1 MLTGVL
7 NECIIEMKDVKELEN
22 TLDDTKKQAKADY
35 DFKMVVLYVNKM
47 VCEIK
52 SASENVG
59 FKPSANIIS
68 SLKSIVYE
76 LDKVVGSGVAKEG
89 STSFLSKE
97 SKNTYVQINE
107 YWKQFYQEK
116 TSGILSLLDTV
127 KEIIEDKQKTQYTI
141 NKIKK
146 GFLWNTEEN
155 NLMLMRTGL
164 KEASIILN
172 KLELDDNIVAFIKLV
187 GDGSA
192 TLANLTKEIID
203 WIQRE
208 NLSEK
213 LTIGF
218 KSKKTSETFDGS
230 HYMDYG

>member
-1 MLTGVL
+1 MLTAIL
-7 NECIIEMKDVKELEN
+7 NECIVEMKDVKELEN

-35 DFKMVVLYVNKM
+35 NLKSVVLYVNKM

-52 SASENVG
+52 SASEKAG
-59 FKPSANIIS
+59 FKPSANIVS
-68 SLKSIVYE
+68 SLHSLVNE

-89 STSFLSKE
+89 STSFLNVE
-97 SKNTYVQINE
+97 SKKTYNFLIE

-127 KEIIEDKQKTQYTI
+127 KEITEDKQKTQYTI

-146 GFLWNTEEN
+146 GSSWNTEESDLI
-155 NLMLMRTGL
+155 LMKTGL
-164 KEASIILN
+164 EEASSILDE
-172 KLELDDNIVAFIKLV
+172 LGLDDNIVAFLKLV
-187 GDGSA
+187 GAGKA
-192 TLANLTKEIID
+192 TVANLTQEIID

-218 KSKKTSETFDGS
+218 KL
-230 HYMDYG
+230 